1 MSFQTTFEGNPVLSW
16 VIDDWEQFFEAIK
29 TQAPYFNLDEYI
41 KEFKD
46 NVYNDKLS
54 LLFDSA
60 PISMNLGGD
69 TVKSKLVATD
79 KPIGVFDFSLAAMG
93 MYKVPEY
100 YSEKLAKEFPDRFI
114 EFELPSGIVPPDLIT
129 QTILPNG
136 EYKYVYIDNG
146 IEFDCIIQQ
155 KGTAAIEQGVKG
167 ATKKY
172 ATTNKKVYL
181 TFKKNKGKVKYVEI
195 YSVFNFGYMQSRLQ
209 YAIRHIPA
217 MMVAEYF
224 ESIGIKTR
232 IYATRFVQLKKQFL
246 KLKEFLPNDTTVNQ
260 ESPLYEK
267 APNKQNKLNLFIQ
280 PIIAKD
286 FGEELDKAKILSIP
300 QQYGYSDIYQH
311 IANYTLSKET
321 FNPQEFNSRLNR
333 YADTSYEITGN
344 INFTEIQMAEGY
356 ERYRN
361 KYQEYVKLGIFKSK
375 EVLPNAMIFYFDEVL
390 NRNLNDFITATQKYF
405 LKYKKEKTEK
415 IEHLL
420 LIDLNVNPFFVW
432 WMRLSANNIKHKV
445 NIINSKELKKDLISI
460 EKDLYRFKEELDEIV
475 KNTPDPI
482 KNDFINFEDRPLKS
496 WYKIYG
502 YSLLRKYKIVDFK
515 DDITFS
521 NYVLYISTD
530 LTTYA
535 EGVLFETPKD
545 REEFNDELFAS
556 IQETLKDI

>member
-1 MSFQTTFEGNPVLSW
+1 
-16 VIDDWEQFFEAIK
+16 
-29 TQAPYFNLDEYI
+29 
-41 KEFKD
+41 
-46 NVYNDKLS
+46 
-54 LLFDSA
+54 
-60 PISMNLGGD
+60 
-69 TVKSKLVATD
+69 
-79 KPIGVFDFSLAAMG
+79 
-93 MYKVPEY
+93 
-100 YSEKLAKEFPDRFI
+100 
-114 EFELPSGIVPPDLIT
+114 
-129 QTILPNG
+129 
-136 EYKYVYIDNG
+136 
-146 IEFDCIIQQ
+146 
-155 KGTAAIEQGVKG
+155 
-167 ATKKY
+167 
-172 ATTNKKVYL
+172 
-181 TFKKNKGKVKYVEI
+181 
-195 YSVFNFGYMQSRLQ
+195 
-209 YAIRHIPA
+209 
-217 MMVAEYF
+217 
-224 ESIGIKTR
+224 
-232 IYATRFVQLKKQFL
+232 
-246 KLKEFLPNDTTVNQ
+246 
-260 ESPLYEK
+260 
-267 APNKQNKLNLFIQ
+267 
-280 PIIAKD
+280 
-286 FGEELDKAKILSIP
+286 
-300 QQYGYSDIYQH
+300 
-311 IANYTLSKET
+311 
-321 FNPQEFNSRLNR
+321 
-333 YADTSYEITGN
+333 
-344 INFTEIQMAEGY
+344 MAEGY